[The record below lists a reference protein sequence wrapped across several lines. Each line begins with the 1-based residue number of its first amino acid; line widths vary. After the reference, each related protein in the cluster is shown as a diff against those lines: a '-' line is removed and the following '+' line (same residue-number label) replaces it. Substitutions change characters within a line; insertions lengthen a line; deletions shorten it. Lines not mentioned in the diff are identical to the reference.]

1 MYKCT
6 DCGHLFE
13 NGEQKTIRENMGE
26 FWGSPAYE
34 EKTVCPLCEGDYE
47 EIEPCKICGGYESL
61 ETYEEVCEDCKRD
74 ILKRYKDLICA
85 NFSEVEKELL
95 DELLKESD

>member
-13 NGEQKTIRENMGE
+13 NGEQKTIKENRGE

-34 EKTVCPLCEGDYE
+34 EIAVCPLCGGDYE

-61 ETYEEVCEDCKRD
+61 ETYEEVCENCKRD
-74 ILKRYKDLICA
+74 ILKRYKDLICS
-85 NFSEVEKELL
+85 NFSEDEKEILE
-95 DELLKESD
+95 ELLKESD